1 MGPFSSQPFDL
12 FRCSPIGVVPKRTPG
27 EFRLIHHLSSP
38 RGSSINDN
46 IDPRECTVSY
56 TSFDD
61 AVALV
66 VSLGKNA
73 HIVGD
78 TAKWHTPTFRVRM
91 IFRDNR
97 V

>member
-1 MGPFSSQPFDL
+1 MQ
-12 FRCSPIGVVPKRTPG
+12 I
-27 EFRLIHHLSSP
+27 
-38 RGSSINDN
+38 
-46 IDPRECTVSY
+46 
-56 TSFDD
+56 
-61 AVALV
+61 A
-66 VSLGKNA
+66 VSLTENYNLKTIHYETFNT